1 MGLFGFIASLIVLLI
16 SVALS
21 VLISQ
26 PFTGALVRLR
36 ANYLPKA
43 VSLDN
48 VLEDGSQNESSNGGV
63 RGVTPRAISG
73 YFLRERQS
81 TAKIGPI
88 VSGIFAMLMR
98 TKRLEGWAGIY
109 KGAAPVVWQLFVL
122 GFFTFFF
129 YSTGGITGAG
139 GGQYRAAPSG
149 PGQFG
154 FWSNLF
160 FMIITSLVALPLNVI
175 TNR

>member
-1 MGLFGFIASLIVLLI
+1 MGIVGFIASLIVLVLSI
-16 SVALS
+16 ILS

-36 ANYLPKA
+36 ANYLPRA

-48 VLEDGSQNESSNGGV
+48 VLEDGGQENGGV

-81 TAKIGPI
+81 TAKIGP
-88 VSGIFAMLMR
+88 VVNGILSMLAR
-98 TKRLEGWAGIY
+98 TKRLEGWPGVF
-109 KGAAPVVWQLFVL
+109 KGYAPVVCQLFVL
-122 GFFTFFF
+122 GVFTFSF
-129 YSTGGITGAG
+129 YNVGGITGTG

-154 FWSNLF
+154 FWSNLL

>member
-1 MGLFGFIASLIVLLI
+1 MGIVGFIASIIILAI
-16 SVALS
+16 SITLS

-48 VLEDGSQNESSNGGV
+48 VLEDGSLGGQENGV

-81 TAKIGPI
+81 TAKIGP
-88 VSGIFAMLMR
+88 VVNGIFSMLSR
-98 TKRLEGWAGIY
+98 TKRLEGWPGIF
-109 KGAAPVVWQLFVL
+109 KGYAPVVCQLFVL
-122 GFFTFFF
+122 GLFTFLF
-129 YSTGGITGAG
+129 YNVGGITGTG